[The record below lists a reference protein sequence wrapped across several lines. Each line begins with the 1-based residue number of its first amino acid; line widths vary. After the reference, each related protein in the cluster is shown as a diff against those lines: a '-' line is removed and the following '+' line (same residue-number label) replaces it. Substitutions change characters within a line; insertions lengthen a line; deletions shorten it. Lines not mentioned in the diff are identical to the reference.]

1 MSHSHAIGDS
11 AELAALYA
19 TGAMP
24 PAEQATFEAHLN
36 AGCRQCAAEV
46 RALLEV
52 AGELGSLAAGV
63 EPRAVTR
70 EAVLARVRTTTE
82 TTTKATPLEKHLT
95 AALQGSQAN
104 LLTRRADENA
114 WEDTAVPGVRI
125 RVLNVNE
132 AANEFVA
139 LVRMAAGAS
148 YPSHNHG
155 GPEQCL
161 VLDGDLRVGD
171 EVLKPGDYQFAPE
184 GSRHGVQTTET
195 GCLLFIT
202 SSLNDVFE

>member
-1 MSHSHAIGDS
+1 MSHSHTIGDS

-36 AGCRQCAAEV
+36 EGCRQCEAEV
-46 RALLEV
+46 RTLLDV
-52 AGELGSLAAGV
+52 AGELGSLAPSV
-63 EPRAVTR
+63 EPGRETR
-70 EAVLARVRTTTE
+70 EALLARVRTTP
-82 TTTKATPLEKHLT
+82 KATMKTTPLEKHLT
-95 AALQGSQAN
+95 AALQGRQAD
-104 LLTRRADENA
+104 LLTRRADDTA

-132 AANEFVA
+132 ASNEFVA
-139 LVRMAAGAS
+139 LVRMAAGAA

-171 EVLKPGDYQFAPE
+171 EVLKAGDYQFAPE

-202 SSLNDVFE
+202 SSLKDVFE